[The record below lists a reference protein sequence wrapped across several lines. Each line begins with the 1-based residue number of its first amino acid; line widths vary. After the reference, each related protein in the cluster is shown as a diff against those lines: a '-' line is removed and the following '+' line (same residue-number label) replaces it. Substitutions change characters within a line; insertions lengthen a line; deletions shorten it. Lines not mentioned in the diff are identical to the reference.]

1 MVLRQDGKAEN
12 SGDTGR
18 ERSPHRGKV
27 SGEFISHHLRIK
39 NFMPGVHHIVPC
51 EDLIFKDKNS

>member
-18 ERSPHRGKV
+18 ERSPHIGKV

-39 NFMPGVHHIVPC
+39 NFSA
-51 EDLIFKDKNS
+51 L